1 MNIEHTFLQR
11 AKEIEQVMIKHRR
24 TLHENPEL
32 SFEEHETSLY
42 IRNALKDLNI
52 DFKVMGE
59 TGVVATVGKGSRCVA
74 LRADIDALPMSEE
87 TDLPFASTKQ
97 GVMHACGHDA
107 HTAMLLGAAQ
117 ILKEN
122 ETSLNGTVK
131 LIFQP
136 GEEKVPG
143 GASILIKEGVLND
156 PAPEVIFGQHVN
168 PDAPAGIASFV
179 AGNMMASADELYWT
193 ICGRGAHAAQPQ
205 KGSDPI
211 VAASALIMHLQT
223 LISRQRDP
231 LSPGVLSVTAIHG
244 GTVTNIIPEEVILK
258 GTLRSYDNDWREET
272 LEKIQEHSEM
282 IARLHGCGCD
292 FKPLRGYPPLINDT
306 AATHFAKS
314 SAIELLGENSVTDFE
329 PKMWGEDFAFYA
341 QQIPACFWMLG
352 VRPLDKDEMP
362 GLHNPKF
369 TPDESAFAV
378 GCALMASAAANYLSD
393 TAVNPATLAPANKEV
408 LKEMEIEG

>member
-1 MNIEHTFLQR
+1 MSIEQNFLER
-11 AKEIEQVMIKHRR
+11 AKEIEQKIISYRR

-32 SFEEHETSLY
+32 SFEEYETSKF
-42 IRNALKDLNI
+42 IRSVLKDMNI
-52 DFKVMGE
+52 DFQVMAD
-59 TGVVATVGKGSRCVA
+59 TGVVATVGKGTRCVA
-74 LRADIDALPMSEE
+74 LRADIDALPVSEE
-87 TDLPFASTKQ
+87 TDLPFASSKQ

-117 ILKEN
+117 LLKEN
-122 ETSLNGTVK
+122 ESTLNGVVK

-143 GASILIKEGVLND
+143 GASIMIKEGVLND

-193 ICGRGAHAAQPQ
+193 ICGRGAHAAQPH

-211 VAASALIMHLQT
+211 IAASALIMSLQT
-223 LISRQRDP
+223 LITRQRDP

-258 GTLRSYDNDWREET
+258 GTLRSYDNEWREEI
-272 LEKIQEHSEM
+272 LEKIQEHSEA
-282 IARLHGCGCD
+282 IARLHGCGCE
-292 FKPLRGYPPLINDT
+292 FKPLRGYPPLINDRS
-306 AATHFAKS
+306 ATHFAECTAKT
-314 SAIELLGENSVTDFE
+314 LLGNDNVTTFE

-352 VRPLDKDEMP
+352 VRPHDKDEMP

-369 TPDESAFAV
+369 TPDESAFAI
-378 GCALMASAAANYLSD
+378 GCALLAATATNYLLD
-393 TAVNPATLAPANKEV
+393 TVPAQQNGV
-408 LKEMEIEG
+408 LKETVA

>member
-1 MNIEHTFLQR
+1 MNIEQTFLAR
-11 AKEIEQVMIKHRR
+11 AREIEQKIIQHRR

-32 SFEEHETSLY
+32 SFEEYETSKY
-42 IRNALKDLNI
+42 IRNALKELNI
-52 DFKVMGE
+52 DFQVMAD

-74 LRADIDALPMSEE
+74 LRADIDALPISEE
-87 TDLPFASTKQ
+87 TGLPFASSKQ
-97 GVMHACGHDA
+97 HVMHACGHDA

-117 ILKEN
+117 LLKEN
-122 ETSLNGTVK
+122 ESTLNGVVK

-143 GASILIKEGVLND
+143 GASILIKEGVLDN

-179 AGNMMASADELYWT
+179 GGNMMASADELYWT
-193 ICGRGAHAAQPQ
+193 ICGRGAHAAQPH

-211 VAASALIMHLQT
+211 VAAAALIMNLQT

-231 LSPGVLSVTAIHG
+231 LMPGVLSVTAIHG

-258 GTLRSYDNDWREET
+258 GTLRSYDNEWREET
-272 LEKIQEHSEM
+272 LEKIQEFSET
-282 IARLHGCGCD
+282 IARLYGCGCE

-314 SAIELLGENSVTDFE
+314 SAIELLGEASVTDFE

-352 VRPLDKDEMP
+352 VRPHDRDEMP

-369 TPDESAFAV
+369 TPDESAFSI
-378 GCALMASAAANYLSD
+378 GCALMASAAVKYLND
-393 TAVNPATLAPANKEV
+393 TAVNPATLPPAKKAV
-408 LKEMEIEG
+408 PEIEFDA